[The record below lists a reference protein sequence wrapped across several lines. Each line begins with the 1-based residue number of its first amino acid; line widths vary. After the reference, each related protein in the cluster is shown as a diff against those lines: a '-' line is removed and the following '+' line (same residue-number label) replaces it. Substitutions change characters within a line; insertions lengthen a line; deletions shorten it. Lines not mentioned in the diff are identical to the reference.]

1 MENPRPLSVNL
12 SIMDRKEFLS
22 QVGAGAAAL
31 LVPACLGGLSG
42 CSSSPTV
49 PAPPT
54 NVDFTLDVSSGALA
68 TKGGFLATQGLV
80 VAYTNSGT
88 YIAVSAA
95 CTHEGTTIQ
104 FIGSANNFRCPNHG
118 STYSTTGAVTLGP
131 ASKALA
137 TYNTALNGTSLRVFS

>member
-1 MENPRPLSVNL
+1 
-12 SIMDRKEFLS
+12 MDRKEFLS

-42 CSSSPTV
+42 CSSTPAV

-54 NVDFTLDVSSGALA
+54 NVDFTLDVSSGTLA

-80 VAYTNSGT
+80 VAYTNAGT

-95 CTHEGTTIQ
+95 CTHEGTTVQ
-104 FIGSANNFRCPNHG
+104 FIGSSNNFRCPNHG
-118 STYSTTGAVTLGP
+118 STFNTTGAVTLGP